1 MATTQTVLEAPLEVI
16 SLAERNQNANIPAQE
31 NRQAGRVFEADPA
44 FTTSPASRRLIISL
58 LVCANTVQF
67 ISNSVTI
74 AGGLALSKDLGRE
87 TGPGQ
92 ANWMVASY
100 PLTQGA
106 FVLVTGRLGA
116 VYGHKQLTLLGCA
129 IFTLFSLINAFM
141 KTYDPFIAMRALT
154 GVGGGIF
161 MPNAVS
167 IITTMVPPGRSRN
180 VVLGFFAAS
189 PPLGGMIGALLTG
202 AFMDNI
208 SWTWLF
214 ILIAGISALNLAGL
228 AYLMPKETP
237 VDKGGHI
244 DIPGAIMGLSALLL
258 FNVVCNQAPS
268 VGWNTPY
275 EIALIIL
282 SVLLFAAFLLWEKH
296 YAKDPIMPL
305 SIFQAPTFTALVFVV
320 LLSYMAFG
328 IGLWYSVAWQALLR
342 NASLTQIGFHFIPF
356 GLSSLIA
363 VFVAAWLI
371 PRVAAQWI
379 MAIGVGTTIVG
390 NILLATMPVQQSFWA
405 QLFPAMVFFGFCPD
419 LVYVAAQVIASN
431 SVSRRQQGV
440 ASSLIGTLNLYG
452 NSLGQ
457 GFAGTIETEVGTNND
472 NEVKGYR
479 AALYFAAGLA
489 LFGLAIDIIFVR
501 LPKDEREGWD
511 DPSEGEER
519 ELDGM
524 STAIQVGHSTQRG

>member
-1 MATTQTVLEAPLEVI
+1 MATTQTTLQAPFETIALEN
-16 SLAERNQNANIPAQE
+16 RNQNEDLPEI
-31 NRQAGRVFEADPA
+31 RRAGRVFEADPA

-58 LVCANTVQF
+58 LVCANTIQF
-67 ISNSVTI
+67 MSNCVTI

-87 TGPGQ
+87 SGPGK

-116 VYGHKQLTLLGCA
+116 IYGHSQLTLLGCA
-129 IFTLFSLINAFM
+129 IFTLFSLINAFT
-141 KTYDPFIAMRALT
+141 KTYDSFIAMRALT

-189 PPLGGMIGALLTG
+189 PPLGGMIGALIAG
-202 AFMDNI
+202 AFIDYVNWM
-208 SWTWLF
+208 WLF
-214 ILIAGISALNLAGL
+214 VLIAGIAAFNLAWL

-237 VDKGGHI
+237 VDRGGHI
-244 DIPGAIMGLSALLL
+244 DIPGIILGLGSLLL

-268 VGWNTPY
+268 AGWNAPY
-275 EIALIIL
+275 EIALLVL
-282 SVLLFAAFLLWEKH
+282 SVLMFLGFLFWEKR

-305 SIFQAPTFTALVFVV
+305 SVFQAPTFTALVFVV

-328 IGLWYSVAWQALLR
+328 IGLWYSTSWQYLLR
-342 NASLTQIGFHFIPF
+342 GVSVTQIGINWVPF
-356 GLSSLIA
+356 GLSSVLA
-363 VFVAAWLI
+363 VFFAAWLI

-379 MAIGVGTTIVG
+379 MAIGVTVTLVG
-390 NILLATMPVQQSFWA
+390 NILLATMPVQQTYWA
-405 QLFPAMVFFGFCPD
+405 QVFPAMVLYGFCPD

-457 GFAGTIETEVGTNND
+457 GFAGTIETEIGTNND
-472 NEVKGYR
+472 DEVRGYR

-489 LFGLAIDIIFVR
+489 VLGLALDILFVR
-501 LPKDEREGWD
+501 VPKDQREGWD
-511 DPSEGEER
+511 DPSESGEQ
-519 ELDGM
+519 ELNGM
-524 STAIQVGHSTQRG
+524 TTAIEGRASLRT

>member
-1 MATTQTVLEAPLEVI
+1 MATTQTLTEAPFESI
-16 SLAERNQNANIPAQE
+16 SLEDRNRNHHATERQE
-31 NRQAGRVFEADPA
+31 NGGRRVFEADPA
-44 FTTSPASRRLIISL
+44 FTITLATRRMIITL
-58 LVCANTVQF
+58 LVCANTIQF
-67 ISNSVTI
+67 VSNAVTI

-87 TGPGQ
+87 SGPGK

-116 VYGHKQLTLLGCA
+116 IYGHKQLSLLGCA
-129 IFTLFSLINAFM
+129 IFTLFSFVNAFT
-141 KTYDPFIAMRALT
+141 KTYDSFIAMRALT

-167 IITTMVPPGRSRN
+167 IITTMVPPGQSRN

-189 PPLGGMIGALLTG
+189 PPLGGMVGALMTG
-202 AFMDNI
+202 VFMDQVN
-208 SWTWLF
+208 WMWLF
-214 ILIAGISALNLAGL
+214 ILIAGVSALILVWL
-228 AYLMPKETP
+228 TLLMPKETP
-237 VDKGGHI
+237 VDKGGHV
-244 DIPGAIMGLSALLL
+244 DVPGIFLGLGSLLL

-268 VGWNTPY
+268 AGWNTPY

-282 SVLLFAAFLLWEKH
+282 SVLLFTTFLFWEKR

-305 SIFQAPTFTALVFVV
+305 CIFQAPTFLALIFVV

-328 IGLWYSVAWQALLR
+328 IGIWYSVAWQQLLR
-342 NASLTQIGFHFIPF
+342 GVSLTQTGLHFIPF
-356 GLSSLIA
+356 GLSSILA

-379 MAIGVGTTIVG
+379 MAIGT
-390 NILLATMPVQQSFWA
+390 FWA
-405 QLFPAMVFFGFCPD
+405 QLFPAMVLYGFCPD

-431 SVSRRQQGV
+431 SVNRRQQGI

-457 GFAGTIETEVGTNND
+457 GFAGTIETEVGTNNGND
-472 NEVKGYR
+472 AKGYR

-489 LFGLAIDIIFVR
+489 LLGLALDIVFVR
-501 LPKDEREGWD
+501 LPKDQREGWD
-511 DPSEGEER
+511 DPSEGDEQGA
-519 ELDGM
+519 DGM
-524 STAIQVGHSTQRG
+524 TTAIEVERSV

>member
-1 MATTQTVLEAPLEVI
+1 MATTQTITETPFESI
-16 SLAERNQNANIPAQE
+16 SLEDRNRNNHAAEQQE
-31 NRQAGRVFEADPA
+31 SRQARRIFEADPA
-44 FTTSPASRRLIISL
+44 FTITLSTRRTIIAL

-67 ISNSVTI
+67 VSNAVTI

-87 TGPGQ
+87 SGPGK

-116 VYGHKQLTLLGCA
+116 IYGHKQLSLLGCT
-129 IFTLFSLINAFM
+129 IFTLFSFVNAFT
-141 KTYDPFIAMRALT
+141 KTYDSFIAMRALT

-167 IITTMVPPGRSRN
+167 VITTMVPPGQSRN

-189 PPLGGMIGALLTG
+189 PPLGGMVGALITG
-202 AFMDNI
+202 VFMDQVNWMWI
-208 SWTWLF
+208 F
-214 ILIAGISALNLAGL
+214 ILIAGVSALILAWL
-228 AYLMPKETP
+228 AWLMPKESP
-237 VDKGGHI
+237 
-244 DIPGAIMGLSALLL
+244 
-258 FNVVCNQAPS
+258 

-282 SVLLFAAFLLWEKH
+282 SVLLFAAFLIWEKG
-296 YAKDPIMPL
+296 YAKEPIMPL
-305 SIFQAPTFTALVFVV
+305 SIFRAPTFLALIFVV

-328 IGLWYSVAWQALLR
+328 IGLWYAVAWQQLLR
-342 NASLTQIGFHFIPF
+342 GVSLTQTGIQFIPF
-356 GLSSLIA
+356 GLSSIIA
-363 VFVAAWLI
+363 VFFAAWLI

-379 MAIGVGTTIVG
+379 MAIGVLVTFGG
-390 NILLATMPVQQSFWA
+390 NILLATMPVQQTFWA
-405 QLFPAMVFFGFCPD
+405 QVFPAMVLYGFCPD

-431 SVSRRQQGV
+431 SVNRRQQGI

-472 NEVKGYR
+472 DEVRGYR

-489 LFGLAIDIIFVR
+489 VLGLALDILFVR
-501 LPKDEREGWD
+501 LPKDQREGWD
-511 DPSEGEER
+511 DPSEGDEQGI
-519 ELDGM
+519 DGVT
-524 STAIQVGHSTQRG
+524 TAIEVERSV

>member
-1 MATTQTVLEAPLEVI
+1 MATTQTLTEAPFESI
-16 SLAERNQNANIPAQE
+16 SLEDRNRNHHATERQE
-31 NRQAGRVFEADPA
+31 NGGRRVFEADPA
-44 FTTSPASRRLIISL
+44 FTITLATRRMIITL
-58 LVCANTVQF
+58 LVCANTIQF
-67 ISNSVTI
+67 VSNAVTI

-87 TGPGQ
+87 SGPGK

-116 VYGHKQLTLLGCA
+116 IYGHKQLSLLGCA
-129 IFTLFSLINAFM
+129 IFTLFSFVNAFT
-141 KTYDPFIAMRALT
+141 KTYDSFIAMRALT

-167 IITTMVPPGRSRN
+167 IITTMVPPGQSRN

-189 PPLGGMIGALLTG
+189 PPLGGMVGALMTG
-202 AFMDNI
+202 VFMDQVN
-208 SWTWLF
+208 WMWLF
-214 ILIAGISALNLAGL
+214 ILIAGVSALILVWL
-228 AYLMPKETP
+228 TLLMPKETP
-237 VDKGGHI
+237 VDKGGHV
-244 DIPGAIMGLSALLL
+244 DVPGIFLGLGSLLL

-268 VGWNTPY
+268 AGWNTPY

-282 SVLLFAAFLLWEKH
+282 SVLLFTTFLFWEKR

-305 SIFQAPTFTALVFVV
+305 CIFQAPTFLALIFVV

-328 IGLWYSVAWQALLR
+328 IGIWYSVAWQQLLR
-342 NASLTQIGFHFIPF
+342 GVSLTQTGLHFIPF
-356 GLSSLIA
+356 GLSSIFA

-379 MAIGVGTTIVG
+379 MAIGT
-390 NILLATMPVQQSFWA
+390 FWA
-405 QLFPAMVFFGFCPD
+405 QLFPAMVLYGFCPD

-431 SVSRRQQGV
+431 SVNRRQQGI

-457 GFAGTIETEVGTNND
+457 GFAGTIETEVGTNNGND
-472 NEVKGYR
+472 AKGYR

-489 LFGLAIDIIFVR
+489 LLGLALDIVFVR
-501 LPKDEREGWD
+501 LPKDQREGWD
-511 DPSEGEER
+511 DPSEGDEQGA
-519 ELDGM
+519 DGM
-524 STAIQVGHSTQRG
+524 TTAIEVERSV

>member
-1 MATTQTVLEAPLEVI
+1 MATTQTVFRAPVEAMTLE
-16 SLAERNQNANIPAQE
+16 
-31 NRQAGRVFEADPA
+31 
-44 FTTSPASRRLIISL
+44 
-58 LVCANTVQF
+58 F
-67 ISNSVTI
+67 ISNAVTI
-74 AGGLALSKDLGRE
+74 VGGLALSKDLGRE

-116 VYGHKQLTLLGCA
+116 IYGHKQLTLVGCA
-129 IFTLFSLINAFM
+129 IFTLFSLVNAFTN
-141 KTYDPFIAMRALT
+141 TYDSFIAVRALT

-189 PPLGGMIGALLTG
+189 PPLGGMIGGLLTG
-202 AFMDNI
+202 AFLDNL

-214 ILIAGISALNLAGL
+214 ILIAAVSALNLAGL

-237 VDKGGHI
+237 IDKGGHL
-244 DIPGAIMGLSALLL
+244 DIPGAIMGLGALLL

-275 EIALIIL
+275 EIALVVL
-282 SVLLFAAFLLWEKH
+282 SALLFIAFLYWDKCH
-296 YAKDPIMPL
+296 AKEPIMPL
-305 SIFQAPTFTALVFVV
+305 SIFGAPTFTALVFVV

-328 IGLWYSVAWQALLR
+328 VGLWYSVAWQVLLR
-342 NASLTQIGFHFIPF
+342 DITLTQTGIHFVPF
-356 GLSSLIA
+356 GLSSLLA

-379 MAIGVGTTIVG
+379 MAIGVGTTIIG
-390 NILLATMPVQQSFWA
+390 NILLATMPVQQTYWA
-405 QLFPAMVFFGFCPD
+405 QLFPAMMFFGFCPD

-457 GFAGTIETEVGTNND
+457 GFAGTIETEVGTND
-472 NEVKGYR
+472 DDEVKGYR
-479 AALYFAAGLA
+479 AALYFAIGLAMLGLA
-489 LFGLAIDIIFVR
+489 LDVVFVR
-501 LPKDEREGWD
+501 LPKDDREGWD
-511 DPSEGEER
+511 DTAGGDER
-519 ELDGM
+519 ELDGRT
-524 STAIQVGHSTQRG
+524 TAVEAGRPT

>member
-1 MATTQTVLEAPLEVI
+1 MATTQTALQTPFETI
-16 SLAERNQNANIPAQE
+16 SLE
-31 NRQAGRVFEADPA
+31 NRSQNEDLPETRRAGRVFEADPA
-44 FTTSPASRRLIISL
+44 FTTSPASRRLIICL
-58 LVCANTVQF
+58 LVCANMIQF
-67 ISNSVTI
+67 MSNCITI
-74 AGGLALSKDLGRE
+74 VGGLPLSKDLGRE
-87 TGPGQ
+87 SGPGK
-92 ANWMVASY
+92 ANWMAASY

-116 VYGHKQLTLLGCA
+116 IYGHSQLTLLGCA
-129 IFTLFSLINAFM
+129 IFTLFSLINAFT
-141 KTYDPFIAMRALT
+141 KTYDSFIAMRALT

-180 VVLGFFAAS
+180 VVLGLFAAS
-189 PPLGGMIGALLTG
+189 PPLGGMIGSLITG
-202 AFMDNI
+202 VFIDNVN
-208 SWTWLF
+208 WMWLF
-214 ILIAGISALNLAGL
+214 VLIAGIAAFNLAWL

-244 DIPGAIMGLSALLL
+244 DIPGIILGLGSLLL

-268 VGWNTPY
+268 AGWNAPY
-275 EIALIIL
+275 EIALLVL
-282 SVLLFAAFLLWEKH
+282 SVVMFLTFLFWEKR

-305 SIFQAPTFTALVFVV
+305 SVFQAPTFTALVFVV

-328 IGLWYSVAWQALLR
+328 IGLWYSTSWQYLLR
-342 NASLTQIGFHFIPF
+342 GLSVTQIGINWVPF
-356 GLSSLIA
+356 GLSSVLA
-363 VFVAAWLI
+363 VFFAAWLI

-379 MAIGVGTTIVG
+379 MAIGVTVTLVG
-390 NILLATMPVQQSFWA
+390 NILLATMPVQQTYWA
-405 QLFPAMVFFGFCPD
+405 QVFPAMILYGFCPD

-472 NEVKGYR
+472 DEVRGYR

-489 LFGLAIDIIFVR
+489 VLGLALDILFVR
-501 LPKDEREGWD
+501 VPKDQREGWD
-511 DPSEGEER
+511 DPSESGEQ
-519 ELDGM
+519 ELNGM
-524 STAIQVGHSTQRG
+524 TTAIEGWASLRT

>member
-1 MATTQTVLEAPLEVI
+1 MATTQTITETPFESI
-16 SLAERNQNANIPAQE
+16 SLEDRNGNQHVAEQQE
-31 NRQAGRVFEADPA
+31 NRQARRVFEADPA
-44 FTTSPASRRLIISL
+44 FTITLSTRRTIIAL

-67 ISNSVTI
+67 VSNAVTI

-87 TGPGQ
+87 SGPGK

-116 VYGHKQLTLLGCA
+116 IYGHKQLSLLGCTT
-129 IFTLFSLINAFM
+129 FTLFSFVNAFT
-141 KTYDPFIAMRALT
+141 KTYDSFIAMRALT

-167 IITTMVPPGRSRN
+167 VITTMVPPGQSRN

-189 PPLGGMIGALLTG
+189 PPLGGMVGALITG
-202 AFMDNI
+202 VFMDQVNWMWI
-208 SWTWLF
+208 F
-214 ILIAGISALNLAGL
+214 ILIAGVSALILVWLAW
-228 AYLMPKETP
+228 LMPKESP

-244 DIPGAIMGLSALLL
+244 DVPGILMGLGSLLL
-258 FNVVCNQAPS
+258 FNIACNQAPS

-282 SVLLFAAFLLWEKH
+282 SVLLFAAFLIWEKG
-296 YAKDPIMPL
+296 YAKEPIMPL
-305 SIFQAPTFTALVFVV
+305 SIFRAPTFLALIFVV

-328 IGLWYSVAWQALLR
+328 IGLWYAVAWQQLLR
-342 NASLTQIGFHFIPF
+342 GVSLTQTGIQFIPF
-356 GLSSLIA
+356 GLSSIIA
-363 VFVAAWLI
+363 VFFAAWLI

-379 MAIGVGTTIVG
+379 MAIGVLVTFGG
-390 NILLATMPVQQSFWA
+390 NILLATMPVQQTFWA
-405 QLFPAMVFFGFCPD
+405 QVFPAMVLYGFCPD

-431 SVSRRQQGV
+431 SVNRRQQGI

-457 GFAGTIETEVGTNND
+457 GFAGTIETEVATNND
-472 NEVKGYR
+472 DEVRGYR

-489 LFGLAIDIIFVR
+489 VLGLALDILFVR
-501 LPKDEREGWD
+501 LPKDQREGWD
-511 DPSEGEER
+511 DPSEGDEQGI
-519 ELDGM
+519 DGVT
-524 STAIQVGHSTQRG
+524 TAIEVERSV

>member
-1 MATTQTVLEAPLEVI
+1 MSTTQTVLEAPSQAIPLE
-16 SLAERNQNANIPAQE
+16 SLGQNDDPPVQRE
-31 NRQAGRVFEADPA
+31 TRQAGRVFEADPA
-44 FTTSPASRRLIISL
+44 FTLSPASRRLIISL

-67 ISNSVTI
+67 ISNAVTI
-74 AGGLALSKDLGRE
+74 AGGLALSADLGRQP
-87 TGPGQ
+87 GPGQ
-92 ANWMVASY
+92 SNWMVAAY

-116 VYGHKQLTLLGCA
+116 IFGHKQLTLAGCA
-129 IFTLFSLINAFM
+129 IFTLFTLINGFT
-141 KTYDPFIAMRALT
+141 KTYESFIAVRALT
-154 GVGGGIF
+154 GVGGGVF

-167 IITTMVPPGRSRN
+167 ILTTMVPPGRSRN

-189 PPLGGMIGALLTG
+189 PPLGALIGGLLTG
-202 AFMDNI
+202 LFMEKTN
-208 SWTWLF
+208 WTWLF
-214 ILIAGISALNLAGL
+214 VFIAGLSALNLAWL

-244 DIPGAIMGLSALLL
+244 DIPGIFLGLGSLLL

-275 EIALIIL
+275 EIAMVIL
-282 SVLLFAAFLLWEKH
+282 SVLLFVAFLVWEKRF
-296 YAKDPIMPL
+296 AKEPIMPL
-305 SIFQAPTFTALVFVV
+305 SIFKAPTFTALVFVV

-328 IGLWYSVAWQALLR
+328 IGLWYSVAWQQLLR
-342 NASLTQIGFHFIPF
+342 DVSLLETGYNFVPF
-356 GLSSLIA
+356 GLSSLVA

-379 MAIGVGTTIVG
+379 MAIGVTVTLVG
-390 NILLATMPVQQSFWA
+390 NILLATMPVQQTYWA
-405 QLFPAMVFFGFCPD
+405 QLFPAMILYGFCPD

-457 GFAGTIETEVGTNND
+457 GFAGTIETEIGSSSD
-472 NEVKGYR
+472 DEVRGYR

-489 LFGLAIDIIFVR
+489 LLGLALDFLFVR

-511 DPSEGEER
+511 DPS
-519 ELDGM
+519 DGDDQNLNAVT
-524 STAIQVGHSTQRG
+524 TAVEVSRTA